1 MKPRTSD
8 LAWLVVIVVIGLNL
22 RPLLT
27 SISPLMSVILTATG
41 LSFRG
46 ASMLTGLPVVA
57 MGVCAF
63 GASALSRA
71 VGNARGVALGLVAIA
86 AACAGRWFAG
96 NATALIVSAA
106 VAGTGVAVIQALLP
120 GVMKARFA
128 ARLPFAMGLYSAS
141 IMAGG
146 GLGASITPGV
156 ASRMSWQA
164 GLAVWALPALVA
176 LAVWL
181 MLMLMR
187 AAASPRASSTQ
198 HAAAAPSLF
207 LNRRAWTLG
216 VFFGL
221 VNGGYTSLVAW
232 MPAYYQQLGQSVSAS
247 GALLALLT
255 VFQASSALLLPMA
268 AARFG
273 HWFGHA
279 KDRRP
284 WLALGLVAQLGGFAL
299 LLLAPLAAP
308 VVTVALMGGGL
319 GGVFALSLVLTLD
332 HADDHAL
339 AARLVAFVQGVGFV
353 IAALAPVV
361 AGVVRDLSGSFS
373 MTWMML
379 SASLVAMLALSGVF
393 GPSGYARAMGPR
405 TSVRHMPLVSARRG
419 RRSIRRADRSSATPD
434 TDGGNGRRS
443 PLP

>member
-1 MKPRTSD
+1 MHCAMKPRTPD

-27 SISPLMSVILTATG
+27 SISPLMSVILPATG

-46 ASMLTGLPVVA
+46 ASLLTGLPVVA

-63 GASALSRA
+63 GASALARA

-120 GVMKARFA
+120 GVMKTRFA

-156 ASRMSWQA
+156 ASRVSWQD

-181 MLMLMR
+181 TLMR
-187 AAASPRASSTQ
+187 ADALPRHSSTQ
-198 HAAAAPSLF
+198 RAADAPSLF

-284 WLALGLVAQLGGFAL
+284 WLALGLIAQLGGFAL

-308 VVTVALMGGGL
+308 VAAVALMGGGL

-361 AGVVRDLSGSFS
+361 AGVVRDLSGGFS

-393 GPSGYARAMGPR
+393 GPSGYARAMRPAIN
-405 TSVRHMPLVSARRG
+405 ARRG
-419 RRSIRRADRSSATPD
+419 RRNIRRADRSSATPD
-434 TDGGNGRRS
+434 TDGGSGRRN